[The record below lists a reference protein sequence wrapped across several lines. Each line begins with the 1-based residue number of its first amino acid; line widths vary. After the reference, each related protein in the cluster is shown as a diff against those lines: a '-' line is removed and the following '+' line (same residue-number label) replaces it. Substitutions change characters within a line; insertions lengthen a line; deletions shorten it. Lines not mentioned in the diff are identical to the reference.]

1 MPAQSVYVELYHLF
15 RVVRSFRYIDL
26 RHPDSP
32 SAEVMTIG
40 VRLVNNPDGGSS
52 GVQTRIDMPLR
63 FWTFSAQRRNHER
76 PVQKDSCIQVP
87 YKIRQRLFTATTC
100 GVSYAIEEQAFA
112 LSPIRA
118 LG

>member
-40 VRLVNNPDGGSS
+40 VRLVNDPNGGPS
-52 GVQTRIDMPLR
+52 GIQTRIDMPLR

-76 PVQKDSCIQVP
+76 PVQKDSCIQVS
-87 YKIRQRLFTATTC
+87 YNTGQRLFH
-100 GVSYAIEEQAFA
+100 GINMWRLL
-112 LSPIRA
+112 LS
-118 LG
+118 